1 MKKLLIILLLTIS
14 GCSNI
19 ERVYGDPIALAK
31 KDCAKIGHYGQAYV
45 QCVDRTVQQIREQR
59 SRERAAANSAP
70 VINQQ
75 PQWQQE
81 IQQLQQQQQQQ
92 QQNRRGMTCTP
103 RLGGRL
109 DCAPN

>member
-1 MKKLLIILLLTIS
+1 VKKLSIILLLTIS

-19 ERVYGDPIALAK
+19 ERVYGDPIELAK

-70 VINQQ
+70 VYNNPA
-75 PQWQQE
+75 PQWQPIEQP
-81 IQQLQQQQQQQ
+81 QPTRS
-92 QQNRRGMTCTP
+92 NRGVTCTP
-103 RLGGRL
+103 RLGGRI

>member
-1 MKKLLIILLLTIS
+1 VKKLSIILLLTIS

-19 ERVYGDPIALAK
+19 ERVYGDPIELAK

-70 VINQQ
+70 VYNNPA
-75 PQWQQE
+75 PQIYHAPPPQ
-81 IQQLQQQQQQQ
+81 IQYHH
-92 QQNRRGMTCTP
+92 NRTITCTP
-103 RLGGRL
+103 RLGGRI
-109 DCAPN
+109 DCS

>member
-70 VINQQ
+70 VIQQ
-75 PQWQQE
+75 SYPQWQPIESQPSSRS
-81 IQQLQQQQQQQ
+81 
-92 QQNRRGMTCTP
+92 NRGVTCTP
-103 RLGGRL
+103 RLGGRIE
-109 DCAPN
+109 CVPN

>member
-1 MKKLLIILLLTIS
+1 MRLTILLLAMTIT

-19 ERVYGDPIALAK
+19 ERVYGDPIELAK
-31 KDCAKIGHYGQAYV
+31 KDCAKIGYYGQAYV
-45 QCVDRTVQQIREQR
+45 QCVDRTVQQIRAQR
-59 SRERAAANSAP
+59 SAERAAANSAP

-81 IQQLQQQQQQQ
+81 IQQLQQQQRY
-92 QQNRRGMTCTP
+92 NSNRGMTCTP
-103 RLGGRL
+103 RLGGRI